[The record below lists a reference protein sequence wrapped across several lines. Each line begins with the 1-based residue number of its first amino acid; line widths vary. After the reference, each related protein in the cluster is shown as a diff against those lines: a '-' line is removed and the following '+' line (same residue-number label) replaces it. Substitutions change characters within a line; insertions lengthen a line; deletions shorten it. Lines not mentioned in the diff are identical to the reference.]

1 MTYIFEGMRK
11 ILRGAPMPLSDLAI
25 SFGLNILYLTLSI
38 LFFAWMFDRSR
49 DRGLGRLD

>member
-1 MTYIFEGMRK
+1 MTYIFEGMR
-11 ILRGAPMPLSDLAI
+11 RSSAAAPCPCPTCAI

-38 LFFAWMFDRSR
+38 LFFGWMFERSR

>member
-1 MTYIFEGMRK
+1 MRK

-25 SFGLNILYLTLSI
+25 SFGLNILYLALSI